1 MALSDAGGS
10 PLVKTFEL
18 TSHNRDSFEPALRQA
33 LTAFVK
39 GDTVVQGARFAFIHN
54 ASDLSA
60 AVRSAPYTHVVY
72 YGHALEGVNA
82 LLPTAGNRI
91 AVAQLAQALAGT
103 PVAHLDLLGCQSA
116 SIAADLSTVLPG
128 IRIGY
133 LRSKR
138 IDNVECDPRTLQV
151 IRMTI
156 DPQTIFHFG
165 QGSP

>member
-1 MALSDAGGS
+1 MEGTLIVLPRRNTD
-10 PLVKTFEL
+10 
-18 TSHNRDSFEPALRQA
+18 NRTMSNPDPRTL
-33 LTAFVK
+33 
-39 GDTVVQGARFAFIHN
+39 
-54 ASDLSA
+54 
-60 AVRSAPYTHVVY
+60 VVY
-72 YGHALEGVNA
+72 GVPA
-82 LLPTAGNRI
+82 RLLPTAGNGI

-103 PVAHLDLLGCQSA
+103 PVAHLDLLGCRSA
-116 SIAADLSTVLPG
+116 SIAADLSTVLSR